1 MWAAWA
7 AVVTAAVKET
17 VVGAEGALTLVL
29 GRADTATVGDELR
42 NV

>member
-17 VVGAEGALTLVL
+17 VVEAKNTLGLML